1 MIAVEDAS
9 GYQGRADREF
19 APTSVEELAAI
30 VRDAA
35 SQRIP
40 ITVAGGRTG
49 VTGGCCPQG
58 GWLVSM
64 QRLNALRIEQ
74 GNALAQAG
82 VSLQSLHAEAGA
94 TRQLYPPDPTE
105 WTASVGGSIATNA
118 SGSRSFLYGS
128 TRRWVRALT
137 VVMADGTVRSFRR
150 DDKIDFEVPAIRLPR
165 ARKNTAGYLLQPHM
179 DWIDLIAGSEGTL
192 AIVAEAELELIAAP
206 RDLLTGVIFF
216 EDDETALAAV
226 DAWRTVPGVRMLEYV
241 DSGSLRLLEQPGGS
255 ALLIEQEL
263 APHADVH
270 EWLDRLEEQ
279 HALLENSWI
288 ASNNAERERFRKFR
302 HALPEKVNDTVRR
315 NGFLKLG
322 SDFAVPVESNLAML
336 RYYRQ
341 HLARELEGRYVIFGH
356 IGDAHVHV
364 NILPSTQAQFDR
376 GRELMLEF
384 ARKAVS
390 LGGTVS
396 AEHGLGKRKRD
407 LLKLQYSVDELQA
420 MRAVKQRLDPDGLLG
435 RGNLFD

>member
-9 GYQGRADREF
+9 GYQGHADREF
-19 APTSVEELAAI
+19 APTSIDELAAV
-30 VRDAA
+30 VREAA

-58 GWLVSM
+58 GWLVGM

-74 GNALAQAG
+74 GIAFAQAG
-82 VSLQSLHAEAGA
+82 VSLQTLHAEAVA
-94 TRQLYPPDPTE
+94 TGQLYPPDPTE
-105 WTASVGGSIATNA
+105 WTATAGGSIATNA
-118 SGSRSFLYGS
+118 SGSRSFLYGA

-137 VVMADGTVRSFRR
+137 VVMAGGTVRKFRR
-150 DDKIDFEVPAIRLPR
+150 GDKIEFEVPTIRLPHT
-165 ARKNTAGYLLQPHM
+165 RKNTAGYLLQPSM
-179 DWIDLIAGSEGTL
+179 DWIDLITGSEGTL
-192 AIVAEAELELIAAP
+192 AIVAEAELKLIPTP

-216 EDDETALAAV
+216 ADDETALAAV

-241 DSGSLRLLEQPGGS
+241 DSGSLRLLQQPGGS

-263 APHADVH
+263 GLKADVH

-279 HALLENSWI
+279 HALLEDSWI

-302 HALPEKVNDTVRR
+302 HALPEKVNETVRR

-322 SDFAVPVESNLAML
+322 SDFAVPVESNLTML
-336 RYYRQ
+336 RCYRE
-341 HLARELEGRYVIFGH
+341 HLEREFAGRYVIFGH

-364 NILPSTQAQFDR
+364 NILPTTQAEFDR
-376 GRELMLEF
+376 GRELMIEF

-407 LLKLQYSVDELQA
+407 LLQLQYPAKELEA
-420 MRAVKQRLDPDGLLG
+420 MRAVKRRLDPDGLLG
-435 RGNLFD
+435 RGNLFS